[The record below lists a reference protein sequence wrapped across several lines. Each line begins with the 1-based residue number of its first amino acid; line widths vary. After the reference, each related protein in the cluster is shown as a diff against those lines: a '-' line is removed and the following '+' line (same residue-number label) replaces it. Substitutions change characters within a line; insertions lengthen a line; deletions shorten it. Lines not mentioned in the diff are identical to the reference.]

1 MSNYNS
7 RKSYNRPELPEST
20 MIDLRGRK
28 VGSEDMAQAG
38 LSLKWCENEV
48 TSDGRSAFRG
58 TSLRIAGNVAMG
70 LEATVQLS
78 LLGNHEAAAKKAG
91 TVLWVLNKDRT
102 NSKKGNYRAIGSI
115 RINCRDGHVRAIGDV
130 VEYFM
135 SIHFRIHEQI
145 LKARENEAAELENSE
160 LEALQFAMNVADGK
174 AAQEASKSATKAA

>member
-91 TVLWVLNKDRT
+91 TVLWILNKDRT

-115 RINCRDGHVRAIGDV
+115 RINCRDGHVRAIGEI
-130 VEYFM
+130 VEWYM
-135 SIHFRIHEQI
+135 SVHFRINEQI
-145 LKARENEAAELENSE
+145 LKARETEAKELEAAE
-160 LEALQFAMNVADGK
+160 LEALQFAMSIVDGES
-174 AAQEASKSATKAA
+174 AQAMKTTKAA